1 VSSDVLKPT
10 LVERLTQRLSDE
22 IASGLLGPG
31 VRLDEKSVAERFAT
45 SRTPVREALGRLVAI
60 GLAERRP
67 HRGVVVAAVGPE
79 RLGHMFEV
87 MTELEGSCARFAAAR
102 MTVVERDA
110 LARVHAASAAAA
122 ANDDAA
128 AYVAY
133 NRDFHQAIYA
143 GTHNPFLVET
153 TQDVRRRLA
162 PFRNAQF
169 HVGGRPSASFAEHA
183 VVLEAVLA
191 ADGAAAHAAMTR
203 HIARVR
209 EAYRT
214 LQAAGAGGGE
224 LDPALT
230 RTLTAPEI

>member
-1 VSSDVLKPT
+1 VSQDAAKPT
-10 LVERLTQRLSDE
+10 HVERLTRQLSDE

-31 VRLDEKSVAERFAT
+31 VRLDEKTVAERFDT
-45 SRTPVREALGRLVAI
+45 SRTPVREALGQLVAI

-87 MTELEGSCARFAAAR
+87 MTELEGTCARFAAER
-102 MTVVERDA
+102 MSAGERER
-110 LARVHAASAAAA
+110 LERLHAASAAAA
-122 ANDDAA
+122 AADDAQ
-128 AYVAY
+128 AYVAH

-143 GTHNPFLVET
+143 GSHNPFLVET

-169 HVGGRPSASFAEHA
+169 QVGGRPSASFAEHA
-183 VVLEAVLA
+183 LVVEAVA
-191 ADGAAAHAAMTR
+191 AGDGAAAHDAMVR

-209 EAYRT
+209 DAYRT
-214 LQAAGAGGGE
+214 LQASWPATAPPAAGA
-224 LDPALT
+224 P
-230 RTLTAPEI
+230 TAPEV